1 MFVDGNLLC
10 RKLFLPI
17 KYPARYIAQIG
28 QNSVAERGLDKLP
41 IPAQGVGAWSLIGV
55 GADLD
60 TCVFVYLCICVFV

>member
-28 QNSVAERGLDKLP
+28 QNPPASDSVAERGLDKLP
-41 IPAQGVGAWSLIGV
+41 IPAQGVGAWSIIGV
-55 GADLD
+55 RADLD
-60 TCVFVYLCICVFV
+60 TCEFV